1 MMHDDAYFVIS
12 KEVYVLI
19 LYLNHFKIQLLYSPL
34 ELFLGCIFHIS
45 NQISWIIIAL
55 PEYTEEQPSPKSQ
68 MHLVDH
74 SALNWSLGWGE
85 APCITST
92 SHWIIKLEK
101 FPLLDMEWKSSN
113 LVFQQMHKD
122 IWFNLK
128 QSNGWITYLE
138 IVYCYWQYFYTDC
151 LRLLARSSA

>member
-1 MMHDDAYFVIS
+1 MMMHDDAYFVIS

-45 NQISWIIIAL
+45 NQISLIIIAL

-74 SALNWSLGWGE
+74 SALNWSLG
-85 APCITST
+85 
-92 SHWIIKLEK
+92 
-101 FPLLDMEWKSSN
+101 
-113 LVFQQMHKD
+113 
-122 IWFNLK
+122 
-128 QSNGWITYLE
+128 
-138 IVYCYWQYFYTDC
+138 
-151 LRLLARSSA
+151 